1 MLKIIYSSLTA
12 GGCGAVAALLIC
24 FLMRHVY
31 RRDEEQRKVNLE
43 TLAKAKEKRLTDLE
57 QKVDRHIANDK
68 SLEILTEMRHVN
80 GNLEKLTT
88 QVSRALE
95 TNARQSSEI
104 ENNKNFIDNLRDDM
118 VTHVRIFHGVK
129 NER

>member
-104 ENNKNFIDNLRDDM
+104 ENNKNFIENLRDDM
-118 VTHVRIFHGVK
+118 VTHVRIFHGGK

>member
-1 MLKIIYSSLTA
+1 MLKMIYSSLTA

-24 FLMRHVY
+24 FLMRHIY
-31 RRDEEQRKVNLE
+31 RRDEEQRKLTRSALDRAE
-43 TLAKAKEKRLTDLE
+43 EKRLSELE
-57 QKVDRHIANDK
+57 KKVDFHIANDK
-68 SLEILTEMRHVN
+68 SLEILTEMKHVN

-104 ENNKNFIDNLRDDM
+104 ENNKNYIENLRDDM
-118 VTHVRIFHGVK
+118 VTHVRLFHGGK
-129 NER
+129 

>member
-1 MLKIIYSSLTA
+1 MTA

-104 ENNKNFIDNLRDDM
+104 ENNKNFIEIL
-118 VTHVRIFHGVK
+118 VRIKVIDILKSFKKVMLNIIK
-129 NER
+129 K

>member
-24 FLMRHVY
+24 FIMRHIY
-31 RRDEEQRKVNLE
+31 RRDEEQRKINLE
-43 TLAKAKEKRLTDLE
+43 TLAKAKEKRLADLE
-57 QKVDRHIANDK
+57 EKVDRHIANDK

-88 QVSRALE
+88 QVTRALE

-104 ENNKNFIDNLRDDM
+104 ENNKNFINNLRDDM
-118 VTHVRIFHGVK
+118 ANHVRIFHGG
-129 NER
+129 NR

>member
-24 FLMRHVY
+24 FLMRHIY
-31 RRDEEQRKVNLE
+31 RRDEEQRKINLE

-57 QKVDRHIANDK
+57 EKVDRHIANDK

-88 QVSRALE
+88 QVTRALE

-104 ENNKNFIDNLRDDM
+104 ENNKNFINNLRDDM
-118 VTHVRIFHGVK
+118 ANHVRIFHGGK
-129 NER
+129 R

>member
-24 FLMRHVY
+24 FLMRHIY

-88 QVSRALE
+88 QVTRALE

-104 ENNKNFIDNLRDDM
+104 ENNKNFINNLRDDM
-118 VTHVRIFHGVK
+118 TNHVRIFHGGK
-129 NER
+129 

>member
-24 FLMRHVY
+24 FIMRHIY
-31 RRDEEQRKVNLE
+31 RRDEEQRKLNQAA
-43 TLAKAKEKRLTDLE
+43 LARAEEKRLSDLE
-57 QKVDRHIANDK
+57 KKVDNHIANDK

-88 QVSRALE
+88 QVARALE
-95 TNARQSSEI
+95 TNARQSGEI
-104 ENNKNFIDNLRDDM
+104 ENNKNSIDNLRDDM
-118 VTHVRIFHGVK
+118 ITHVRIFHGGK
-129 NER
+129 ND

>member
-24 FLMRHVY
+24 FLMRHIY
-31 RRDEEQRKVNLE
+31 RRDEEQRKINLE
-43 TLAKAKEKRLTDLE
+43 TLAKAKEKRLADLE
-57 QKVDRHIANDK
+57 EKVDRHIANDK

-88 QVSRALE
+88 QVTRALE

-104 ENNKNFIDNLRDDM
+104 ENTKNFINNLRDDM
-118 VTHVRIFHGVK
+118 ANHVRIFHGG
-129 NER
+129 NR

>member
-24 FLMRHVY
+24 FIMRHIY
-31 RRDEEQRKVNLE
+31 RRDEEQRKINLE
-43 TLAKAKEKRLTDLE
+43 TLAKAKEKRLADLE

-88 QVSRALE
+88 QVTRALE

-104 ENNKNFIDNLRDDM
+104 ENNKNFINNLRDDM
-118 VTHVRIFHGVK
+118 ANHVRIFHGGK
-129 NER
+129 R

>member
-1 MLKIIYSSLTA
+1 MLKMIYSSLTA

-118 VTHVRIFHGVK
+118 VTHVRIFHGGK
-129 NER
+129 K

>member
-1 MLKIIYSSLTA
+1 MIYSSLTA

-118 VTHVRIFHGVK
+118 VTHVRIFHGGK
-129 NER
+129 K

>member
-24 FLMRHVY
+24 FLMRHIY
-31 RRDEEQRKVNLE
+31 RRDEEQRKINLE
-43 TLAKAKEKRLTDLE
+43 NLAKAKEKRLTDLE
-57 QKVDRHIANDK
+57 NKVDRHIANDK

-88 QVSRALE
+88 QVTRALE

-104 ENNKNFIDNLRDDM
+104 ENNKNFINNLRDDM
-118 VTHVRIFHGVK
+118 ANHIRIFHGGK
-129 NER
+129 R

>member
-88 QVSRALE
+88 QVTRALE

-104 ENNKNFIDNLRDDM
+104 ENNKNFINNLRDDM
-118 VTHVRIFHGVK
+118 ANHVRIFHGGK
-129 NER
+129 R

>member
-104 ENNKNFIDNLRDDM
+104 ENNKNFIENW
-118 VTHVRIFHGVK
+118 F
-129 NER
+129 

>member
-1 MLKIIYSSLTA
+1 MLKMIYSSLTA

-104 ENNKNFIDNLRDDM
+104 ENNKNFIENLRDDM
-118 VTHVRIFHGVK
+118 VTHVRIFHGGK
-129 NER
+129 K

>member
-1 MLKIIYSSLTA
+1 MLEIIYTSLTA
-12 GGCGAVAALLIC
+12 GGCSALSAILTC
-24 FLMRHVY
+24 FIMRY
-31 RRDEEQRKVNLE
+31 IFRRDEEQRKLNQAE
-43 TLAKAKEKRLTDLE
+43 LAATREKRLQDLE
-57 QKVDRHIANDK
+57 KKVDQHIANDK

-104 ENNKNFIDNLRDDM
+104 ENNKNFIENLRDDM
-118 VTHVRIFHGVK
+118 VTHVRLFHGEK
-129 NER
+129 K